1 MRSVTKG
8 ERFWRGYARI
18 VVALRFVIVVG
29 WIAAAVAAALLLPSL
44 SSAGGSPLGDI
55 VPSESAALDAQQRA
69 FELFGAAVATDT
81 ILVERNPRGLSPQEL
96 RANADAALAARD
108 QRLPK
113 ELEGIRAAVPLVNA
127 RVASTPWREDRTTA
141 LTYLFA
147 APDLSLVR
155 RKELAQAY
163 GATLL
168 RAEPGTR
175 VGITGAGPARL
186 AQFDEIEDVLPVIEI
201 ATVAVILLVV
211 AIYFRSLGAPIVT
224 LVTAAAA
231 YIVAVRVLAG
241 TGDILGFSVPQEIE
255 PLLVVLLLGLVT
267 DYTIFFLSEGRR
279 RLLRGEARLEAAR
292 RATARMTPIVFTAG
306 ILVAG
311 GTLALLAGKLEFFNA
326 FGPGLALSAFIVTI
340 VSITLVPAILAIA
353 GPWLFGRK
361 VRNAQAPDEARD
373 DTPAVPSGGHVR
385 LEAPR
390 RERWRGR
397 MAGPLGAVR
406 VSRRLAKEQGRHP
419 VVFLG
424 QRMLAWRPIALVIAL
439 VCIGV
444 MGLAASGVTRA
455 DLTVG
460 FVASLPP
467 DSEPRRAGDAAA
479 RGFVPGIVAP
489 VDVIFER
496 PGVGRDLP
504 ALTRLQAGVARQEGI
519 AAVLG
524 PRETAGTAL
533 ARFAVTPE
541 GGAARLLV
549 VLRDDPTGADGIGAY
564 KDLRTAM
571 PGILD
576 AAGVEGARVSYGGE
590 TPLAEETI
598 DAVLGDLERIAIAI
612 LVIGFVLL
620 AIFMRSLVAPIIL
633 LFASV
638 LAFAASLGL
647 TALLLP
653 HVLGGDTLTYY
664 VPLVAGVLLVSLG
677 SDYNVF
683 IAGSIREEAR
693 RRRLSEAIAV
703 ATPAASKAITVAGI
717 TLAGTFALL
726 GIIPIRPFRERRCC
740 WRSACSSTR
749 SSCARCSSPR

>member
-1 MRSVTKG
+1 
-8 ERFWRGYARI
+8 
-18 VVALRFVIVVG
+18 
-29 WIAAAVAAALLLPSL
+29 
-44 SSAGGSPLGDI
+44 
-55 VPSESAALDAQQRA
+55 
-69 FELFGAAVATDT
+69 
-81 ILVERNPRGLSPQEL
+81 
-96 RANADAALAARD
+96 
-108 QRLPK
+108 
-113 ELEGIRAAVPLVNA
+113 
-127 RVASTPWREDRTTA
+127 
-141 LTYLFA
+141 
-147 APDLSLVR
+147 
-155 RKELAQAY
+155 
-163 GATLL
+163 
-168 RAEPGTR
+168 
-175 VGITGAGPARL
+175 
-186 AQFDEIEDVLPVIEI
+186 
-201 ATVAVILLVV
+201 
-211 AIYFRSLGAPIVT
+211 
-224 LVTAAAA
+224 
-231 YIVAVRVLAG
+231 
-241 TGDILGFSVPQEIE
+241 
-255 PLLVVLLLGLVT
+255 
-267 DYTIFFLSEGRR
+267 
-279 RLLRGEARLEAAR
+279 
-292 RATARMTPIVFTAG
+292 
-306 ILVAG
+306 
-311 GTLALLAGKLEFFNA
+311 
-326 FGPGLALSAFIVTI
+326 
-340 VSITLVPAILAIA
+340 
-353 GPWLFGRK
+353 
-361 VRNAQAPDEARD
+361 
-373 DTPAVPSGGHVR
+373 
-385 LEAPR
+385 
-390 RERWRGR
+390 

-653 HVLGGDTLTYY
+653 HVLGGNELTYY

-703 ATPAASKAITVAGI
+703 ATPAASKAITVAGHH
-717 TLAGTFALL
+717 AGRDL
-726 GIIPIRPFRERRCC
+726 RPAGDRAAAPVPRAGHAAGHRGAARRA
-740 WRSACSSTR
+740 RPAPAAHPGAHLRGRAASRGGPVAR
-749 SSCARCSSPR
+749 SSRRRPSTSSSGWPPTAATPSRTRGG